1 MGMWDWVAD
10 LAPTLI
16 ETGVKAYGANQQ
28 SKAYNSAT
36 NTAVAAQKA
45 ATDRE
50 IAAREQ
56 ANVLLKQQQ
65 QAASPGLTALQGVI
79 GRSDQLTPAQV
90 QAIDDARR
98 TTLDSLNGG
107 ALRGSARATAATVAD
122 TTNRVTNQMLSQ
134 NQQRADSAAGSLAG
148 QYFNTGNSI
157 ANNTAGTGQVA
168 SQGLTSVGQ
177 LQSNNA
183 INQGTINGTAIGD
196 ISAVIAD
203 TVKAS
208 QNQKRDR
215 AYTSTEPVAR
225 GDVSV
230 FKNGDSIN
238 WNDRV

>member
-1 MGMWDWVAD
+1 MAFWDWVAD
-10 LAPTLI
+10 MAPTLI
-16 ETGVKAYGANQQ
+16 KAGTTLYGADQK
-28 SKAYNSAT
+28 SKAYNDAT
-36 NTAVAAQKA
+36 NTAVAAQQA
-45 ATDRE
+45 ATERE

-56 ANVLLKQQQ
+56 ANILLRQQQ

-79 GRSDQLTPAQV
+79 GRSDQLTPAQI

-98 TTLDSLNGG
+98 TTLDSLKGG
-107 ALRGSARATAATVAD
+107 ALRGSARATSATVAD

-134 NQQRADSAAGSLAG
+134 NQNRADNAAGALAG
-148 QYFNTGNSI
+148 QYFNAGNSV
-157 ANNTAGTGQVA
+157 ANNTIGTGLTA

-196 ISAVIAD
+196 IGAVIAD

-208 QNQKRDR
+208 QNQKRDSS
-215 AYTSTEPVAR
+215 YKDITHL
-225 GDVSV
+225 
-230 FKNGDSIN
+230 KNGETIT

>member
-16 ETGVKAYGANQQ
+16 KAGTTIYGANQK
-28 SKAYNSAT
+28 SNAYEDAT
-36 NTAVAAQKA
+36 ATSVAAQKA

-79 GRSDQLTPAQV
+79 GRSDQLTAAQI
-90 QAIDDARR
+90 QALDEARR
-98 TTLDSLNGG
+98 TTLDSLQGG
-107 ALRGSARATAATVAD
+107 ALRGSARATAATVSNVD
-122 TTNRVTNQMLSQ
+122 GTMRNQMLSQ
-134 NQQRADSAAGSLAG
+134 NQQRADNAASSLAG
-148 QYFNTGNSI
+148 QYFNTGNTI
-157 ANNTAGTGQVA
+157 ANNTAGTGQVV
-168 SQGLTSVGQ
+168 SQGLTNVGQ

-196 ISAVIAD
+196 IGAVIAD

-215 AYTSTEPVAR
+215 AYTSTEPKAS

-230 FKNGDSIN
+230 FKNGESIT
-238 WNDRV
+238 WN